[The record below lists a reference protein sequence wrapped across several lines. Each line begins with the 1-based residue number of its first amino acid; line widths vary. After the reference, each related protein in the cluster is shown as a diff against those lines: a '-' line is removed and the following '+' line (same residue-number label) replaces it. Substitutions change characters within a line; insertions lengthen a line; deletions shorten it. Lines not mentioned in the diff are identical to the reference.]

1 MTQAPED
8 PRAKA
13 RAMADEFLVGH
24 VTGIEGREAEFARAV
39 VDALRTITH
48 TKGYP
53 HETNDALVMSW
64 LTGLRFARKH
74 GLVEEFNAEHV
85 DVMAPILDR
94 VRGVIE
100 GSGER
105 EVALEA
111 MCGWST
117 CHYQLVVTETHK
129 EPGKRWFLSPF
140 KTALDAGTRVGQF
153 DFDEDYVV
161 TETFL
166 PRLHGYAERL
176 GVRIT
181 TGWDPAT
188 RVISVALAD

>member
-74 GLVEEFNAEHV
+74 GLLDEFNAEHV

-161 TETFL
+161 TETFV

>member
-74 GLVEEFNAEHV
+74 GLVDEFNAEHV

-176 GVRIT
+176 GVRIV
-181 TGWDPAT
+181 TGWDPVE
-188 RVISVALAD
+188 RVISVELVD

>member
-1 MTQAPED
+1 MTVAPED
-8 PRAKA
+8 RRTKAKA
-13 RAMADEFLVGH
+13 VADEYLAGH
-24 VTGIEGREAEFARAV
+24 ITGVEGREEEFARAV
-39 VDALRTITH
+39 LDALRTITH

-74 GLVEEFNAEHV
+74 GMVEEFNAEHV

-161 TETFL
+161 TETFV